1 MKEKL
6 SWPSLIASLY
16 VILILAIHP
25 IFFQDKYHNI
35 LNAKYYFYC
44 ACTIGAAVLIVGYQL
59 FHTNFK
65 TALANCKEKKL
76 WQILTPTDIA
86 VILFALLALL
96 SSLFSDWH
104 YESFWGNEGRL
115 SGAFLLTLYAIA
127 YFCVVKCLKFKSW
140 YLDLALVSG
149 MLVCLFGLTDFFQLD
164 LLHFKA
170 TISDAQRRIFTS
182 FIGNINMYTAVV
194 SVYMGAASI
203 MWISSKSKLRSI
215 WYYLNVWITYL
226 ALITGESENAYLALA
241 GAFAFIPLYAFS
253 TRQGIRRYVI
263 LLATFLSSLKIVQL
277 VSTIFADRVFTIES
291 LYVSLVHSHL
301 VTYAMI
307 GLWIL
312 GIVLCIYDYKTK
324 QWDAPANPWFKRA
337 WKICVLIGIAG
348 VLYLLFDANVL
359 NHAERYGA
367 AAQFLAFSDSWGNS
381 RGYIWRIA
389 LENYAKFSPI
399 HKIFGHGPDTFG
411 LITLFNNADEMA
423 NVYHMLFDSAHNE
436 YLQLFITNGPVGL
449 LAYLAIYI
457 TAFIKIIKNASQKP
471 AVIAMMYGVICYSI
485 QAIVNIGTPITIPLV
500 LTFLYVALTGC
511 QENIDK

>member
-1 MKEKL
+1 
-6 SWPSLIASLY
+6 
-16 VILILAIHP
+16 
-25 IFFQDKYHNI
+25 
-35 LNAKYYFYC
+35 
-44 ACTIGAAVLIVGYQL
+44 
-59 FHTNFK
+59 
-65 TALANCKEKKL
+65 
-76 WQILTPTDIA
+76 
-86 VILFALLALL
+86 
-96 SSLFSDWH
+96 
-104 YESFWGNEGRL
+104 
-115 SGAFLLTLYAIA
+115 
-127 YFCVVKCLKFKSW
+127 
-140 YLDLALVSG
+140 
-149 MLVCLFGLTDFFQLD
+149 
-164 LLHFKA
+164 
-170 TISDAQRRIFTS
+170 
-182 FIGNINMYTAVV
+182 
-194 SVYMGAASI
+194 
-203 MWISSKSKLRSI
+203 
-215 WYYLNVWITYL
+215 
-226 ALITGESENAYLALA
+226 
-241 GAFAFIPLYAFS
+241 
-253 TRQGIRRYVI
+253 
-263 LLATFLSSLKIVQL
+263 
-277 VSTIFADRVFTIES
+277 
-291 LYVSLVHSHL
+291 
-301 VTYAMI
+301 MI